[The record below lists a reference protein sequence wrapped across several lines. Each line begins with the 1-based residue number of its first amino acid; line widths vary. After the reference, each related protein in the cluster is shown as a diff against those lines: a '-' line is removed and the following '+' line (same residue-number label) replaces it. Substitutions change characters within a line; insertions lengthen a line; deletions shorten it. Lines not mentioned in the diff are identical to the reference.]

1 MDWEGTWPDAP
12 TDEERAGS
20 ATLYAEIEDITT
32 NNPTDYSTYEW
43 PMFGA
48 QVTTTLRDLLPRP
61 RPSRAPRPS
70 SPTTTNAGTPSS
82 TPAWKRT

>member
-1 MDWEGTWPDAP
+1 MAVVNRYTGVEGVMDSDAQLSTVLSRMDWEGTWPDAP

-48 QVTTTLRDLLPRP
+48 QVTT
-61 RPSRAPRPS
+61 SCV
-70 SPTTTNAGTPSS
+70 
-82 TPAWKRT
+82 